1 MLIAKE
7 PMVINNI
14 IDEIADELSIM
25 PEDERLA
32 LHCDFTEQV
41 VIEGNL
47 SLIGSIFRNLTENAI
62 AYSGGKNIYI
72 SLIENND
79 TMCKIRFEDD
89 GSGVE
94 EKQLPRLFER
104 FYRVDKGRSRTK
116 GGTGLGLAVV

>member
-25 PEDERLA
+25 PEEERMA

-62 AYSGGKNIYI
+62 AYSGGRNIFI
-72 SLIENND
+72 SKMEND
-79 TMCKIRFEDD
+79 DKMCKIRFEDD
-89 GSGVE
+89 GGGVE
-94 EKQLPRLFER
+94 EK
-104 FYRVDKGRSRTK
+104 
-116 GGTGLGLAVV
+116 